1 MNILKKG
8 LFITLSTLG
17 FAQLQAQN
25 PGVNNVQ
32 VQPAPLTA
40 VGDACVLSFQIGN
53 FAANPLTGTT
63 LSRRMGFIAT
73 ITKTDAVPNTV
84 AAMTGTI
91 LTAFDVTYD
100 PAIRTFTG
108 KQKANFNIPPLAV
121 YTANIAAQVTQ
132 ATPITNVSIGVSI
145 NIQPAPFYSAFNSQG
160 DDYAAAFTYTG
171 APLAIGPVDFEL
183 ISKNCAAV
191 LQWKLTKTED
201 VASFDVYEST
211 DGNAYHVVKTITVE
225 QGKQTYTY
233 SRSHLD
239 GGLKYYY
246 ILVKDKNGEQLKT
259 STKIIS
265 LDCNNFGVTV
275 SPNPTTD
282 KVNVKFNSA
291 KEQKYQVK
299 IFDDAG
305 KLVHIIESQAEVGN
319 NTCVVD
325 LSAYAVGNYLINCTI
340 GNKNTE
346 TFKVVKQ

>member
-1 MNILKKG
+1 MNLLKKG
-8 LFITLSTLG
+8 LLLISILG
-17 FAQLQAQN
+17 FTQVQAQN

-40 VGDACVLSFQIGN
+40 VGDPCVLSFQIGN
-53 FAANPLTGTT
+53 FAANPIAGTT
-63 LSRRMGFIAT
+63 ASRRMGFIAT
-73 ITKTDAVPNTV
+73 ITKTDAVPNTA
-84 AAMTGTI
+84 AAMTGSI

-100 PAIRTFTG
+100 PATHTFIG
-108 KQKANFNIPPLAV
+108 KQKDNFNIPALAI
-121 YTANIAAQVTQ
+121 YTANIAGQVTQ
-132 ATPITNVSIGVSI
+132 ATPITNVSIGLSV
-145 NIQPAPFYSAFNSQG
+145 NIQPATFYNSFNSQG

-183 ISKNCAAV
+183 ISKNCEAV
-191 LQWKLTKTED
+191 LQWKLTKVED

-211 DGNAYHVVKTITVE
+211 DGNAYNVVKTITAE
-225 QGKQTYTY
+225 QGKLTYTY

-265 LDCNNFGVTV
+265 LDCNQFGVTV

-291 KEQKYQVK
+291 KDQKCQVK
-299 IFDDAG
+299 VFDITG
-305 KLVHIIESQAEVGN
+305 KLLHVIESQAEVGY
-319 NTCVVD
+319 NTCTVD
-325 LSAYAVGNYLINCTI
+325 LSTYSAGNYLINCRI

-346 TFKVVKQ
+346 TFEVVKQ